1 MKRSLSFK
9 IAVYGLLLAL
19 ALVLSWVETI
29 LPFVFPVPGMKI
41 GLANIVIVTVLY
53 TAGPKEAAL
62 ISFLR
67 LILVMFTFGNAA
79 AFMYSLAGAAL
90 SFLVMGALRS
100 TGKFS
105 PAAVSIAGGCMH
117 NVGQIIIAALVL
129 ETSALVYYLPWLL
142 TAGSVSGLVIGIL
155 GGILAERTRKL
166 FLKGQRPSEKND
178 LETAGKDVDTV
189 LSDEAVARIKNTLLI
204 DKIAKAE
211 DIKLSPVDIQIK
223 LQELGR
229 MYGIDTQ
236 TLTKQLSSNPNAISA
251 ISQQAVNDKVRK
263 FLVENNTINYVK
275 SSK

>member
-90 SFLVMGALRS
+90 SFLVMWALKS

-105 PAAVSIAGGCMH
+105 TAAVSIAGGCMH

-189 LSDEAVARIKNTLLI
+189 
-204 DKIAKAE
+204 
-211 DIKLSPVDIQIK
+211 
-223 LQELGR
+223 
-229 MYGIDTQ
+229 
-236 TLTKQLSSNPNAISA
+236 
-251 ISQQAVNDKVRK
+251 
-263 FLVENNTINYVK
+263 
-275 SSK
+275 